1 VTVGAGIRP
10 VVLGVAGGSGS
21 GKSTVV
27 REVGRHLGEGVAAV
41 LHHDAYYRDL
51 AHLTAGERADV
62 NFDHPDSL
70 ETELMAAHV
79 GALLDGLPVR
89 VPTYD
94 FTTHTRTAVTEA
106 LHPSPVLILD
116 GILVLADAR
125 LRDLMDLKVFVD
137 TEADVRLLRRIRR
150 DVVKRGR
157 TADSVIAQ
165 YEATVRPMHLEF
177 VEPSK
182 RFADLVVPEGGYN
195 QVAVD
200 LVVNRIRGLLEE
212 REAVVRGRAVSPPRR
227 VAPRA

>member
-1 VTVGAGIRP
+1 MGPGLRP

-27 REVGRHLGEGVAAV
+27 REVCARLGEGMTCV

-51 AHLTAGERADV
+51 AHLSFEERSVV

-70 ETELMAAHV
+70 ETQLMADHV
-79 GALLDGLPVR
+79 HLLLEGAPVA

-94 FTTHTRTAVTEA
+94 FSKHTRTSETRA
-106 LHPSPVLILD
+106 LHPTPVVVLD

-125 LRDLMDLKVFVD
+125 LRDTMDLKVFVD
-137 TEADVRLLRRIRR
+137 TEPDIRLLRRIRR

-165 YEATVRPMHLEF
+165 YEATVRPMHMQF

-195 QVAVD
+195 RVGVD
-200 LVVNRIRGLLEE
+200 LVVHRIQALLAE
-212 REAVVRGRAVSPPRR
+212 RQSAVSL
-227 VAPRA
+227 

>member
-1 VTVGAGIRP
+1 MSGPWRP

-27 REVGRHLGEGVAAV
+27 REVRRILGDDVTSV

-51 AHLTAGERADV
+51 AHLPFEARVEV
-62 NFDHPDSL
+62 NFDHPDAL
-70 ETELMAAHV
+70 ETELMVEHLH
-79 GALLDGLPVR
+79 ALLRGVPVQ

-94 FTTHTRTAVTEA
+94 FSTHTRAPQTE
-106 LHPSPVLILD
+106 LVHPTPVVVVD
-116 GILVLADAR
+116 GILVLADPR
-125 LRDLMDLKVFVD
+125 LRDVMDLKVYVD
-137 TEADVRLLRRIRR
+137 TEADIRLLRRIRR

-195 QVAVD
+195 RVAVD
-200 LVVNRIRGLLEE
+200 LVVTRLRALMDE
-212 REAVVRGRAVSPPRR
+212 RRAV
-227 VAPRA
+227 APA